1 MDPGLEVGQS
11 NVIQPDTHFFR
22 WIRACDSTI
31 LTMMKRIFVVLAL
44 AVGVSARQA
53 SAFSPGSAVKGVLS
67 KAGIQR
73 TPVASK

>member
-1 MDPGLEVGQS
+1 
-11 NVIQPDTHFFR
+11 
-22 WIRACDSTI
+22 
-31 LTMMKRIFVVLAL
+31 MMKRIFVVLAL